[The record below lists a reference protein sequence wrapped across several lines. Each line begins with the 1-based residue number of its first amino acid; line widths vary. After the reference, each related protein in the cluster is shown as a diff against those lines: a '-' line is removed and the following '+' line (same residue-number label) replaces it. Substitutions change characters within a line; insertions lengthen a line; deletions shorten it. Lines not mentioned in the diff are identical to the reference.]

1 MTDVDVS
8 SCVDLQAATANEPA
22 QNGKAAEDRAF
33 ADVIPKRQPP
43 NEIERAQIE
52 KARKR
57 TKARTPRIAMHIE
70 ERPTGERALYPH
82 HSDREGHQYR
92 LADAFGTRSLHFVH
106 SMLNSLGRAT
116 EDHSQTL
123 GLTPG
128 SPDQDAFNAALAVID
143 GVRPKDEIEAML
155 AAHMAV
161 TNIALLELVARTRDA
176 IAGHP
181 CQGDGIRRLDVLGSL
196 TNRFM
201 RTYTMQVEALARK
214 RRKGGEQKRDGQA
227 CPRPLRRTGCR
238 GRCEPWRHKRGGRK
252 NGKQPYGSEPAAPA
266 IPERPSMRSADQERQ
281 ALPVPSDQEGALSPA
296 RRCTR

>member
-1 MTDVDVS
+1 MTDP
-8 SCVDLQAATANEPA
+8 DLSNGIDLKGTMAFEPA
-22 QNGKAAEDRAF
+22 QHDRAA
-33 ADVIPKRQPP
+33 ADRALARVAPKRQPP

-57 TKARTPRIAMHIE
+57 TEGRAPRLAMHIE
-70 ERPTGERALYPH
+70 DRATGSRAIFPH
-82 HSDREGHQYR
+82 HSDDEGQQHR
-92 LADAFGTRSLHFVH
+92 LADAFGTRSLHFVRA
-106 SMLNSLGRAT
+106 MLTTLGEAT

-181 CQGDGIRRLDVLGSL
+181 YQSDGIKRLDVLGNL
-196 TNRFM
+196 TNKFL

-214 RRKGGEQKRDGQA
+214 RRKGGEQNVTVKHVHVHSGAQA
-227 CPRPLRRTGCR
+227 VVGVVNHPGRRGA
-238 GRCEPWRHKRGGRK
+238 GRK
-252 NGKQPYGSEPAAPA
+252 DQQVHEHELPEPAALTVSDSS
-266 IPERPSMRSADQERQ
+266 SMRSADQERE
-281 ALPVPSDQEGALSPA
+281 ALPVPSDQ
-296 RRCTR
+296 